1 MATSI
6 KRTRIK
12 ICGITRR
19 EDALQAA
26 ELGVD
31 AIGLVFY
38 QKSPRY
44 ISIAKAHEILRELP
58 PFVSVVGLF
67 MNAQA
72 SEIKAVLDELPLD
85 LLQFHGTETA
95 EFCRAFGLR
104 YIKSV
109 AMMECPDVRAYL
121 AQFPEAAG
129 FLLDAVRS
137 GEAGGSGTVFDW
149 QKVPADT
156 GRPLI
161 LAGGLGP
168 ENVAHAIRRT
178 GCYAVDVSSGV
189 EVEKGIKSPQKMRA
203 FVEQVRTAS

>member
-1 MATSI
+1 L
-6 KRTRIK
+6 RTRIK

-19 EDALQAA
+19 EDALYAA

-38 QKSPRY
+38 PQSPRY
-44 ISIAKAHEILRELP
+44 LSAVKAREVLRGLP

-72 SEIKAVLDELPLD
+72 AEVTAIMNEVPLD
-85 LLQFHGTETA
+85 LLQFHGHETP

-109 AMMECPDVRAYL
+109 AMMDSPDVKAYM

-129 FLLDAVRS
+129 FLLDAVKT
-137 GEAGGSGTVFDW
+137 GQAGGGGSAFDW
-149 QKVPADT
+149 QKVPANA

-161 LAGGLGP
+161 LAGGLGT
-168 ENVAHAIRRT
+168 ENVAYAIRQTR
-178 GCYAVDVSSGV
+178 CYAVDVSSGV
-189 EVEKGIKSPQKMRA
+189 EAEKGIKSREKMQA
-203 FVEQVRTAS
+203 FVEQVQQAS

>member
-1 MATSI
+1 M
-6 KRTRIK
+6 RTRIK

-19 EDALQAA
+19 EDALYAA

-38 QKSPRY
+38 KQSPRNLTTT
-44 ISIAKAHEILRELP
+44 KAREVLHGLP

-67 MNAQA
+67 MNAEA
-72 SEIKAVLDELPLD
+72 AEVKAVMREVPLD
-85 LLQFHGTETA
+85 LLQFHGGETP

-109 AMMECPDVRAYL
+109 AMMDATDVKAYI
-121 AQFPEAAG
+121 ARFPEAAG
-129 FLLDAVRS
+129 FLLDAVKT
-137 GEAGGSGTVFDW
+137 GEAGGSGVVFDW
-149 QKVPADT
+149 QKVPADA
-156 GRPLI
+156 GRPLVM
-161 LAGGLGP
+161 AGGLTP
-168 ENVAHAIRRT
+168 ENVAHAIGRT

-189 EVEKGIKSPQKMRA
+189 EMGKGIKSREKMRA